1 MTNQQTLKQGKNE
14 CEIIGVLKENNL
26 EIKPL
31 LDKTTGAPYN
41 AIMGDIVVKVNEHD
55 EHKVKVFSR
64 ELTKAGAESKLFK
77 EYKTVM
83 DTYTSIADLAQM
95 SEADREGRYPTRLK
109 VQGEIRV
116 NDYYLN
122 NQMNSFPE
130 ISGKFISSDVKPET
144 PDCATFGAE
153 IYVSKKKHELDKDGI
168 ETGRLEI
175 EGLLVGYN
183 GIVSPI
189 QYKVTQE
196 HRVADYL
203 DSNFQVG
210 ETIEV
215 WGFLVNSAITVKKV
229 KQGFGVQKEEIT
241 TTYRNEILINGGE
254 EFALDEE
261 KAFDST
267 LIQKALAERE
277 ILLAGKEEEGK
288 SKGNKP
294 KNKTAGF
301 GGQRAGTPTP
311 PEKIKTDDIPF

>member
-1 MTNQQTLKQGKNE
+1 MTNQQTLRQGKNE
-14 CEIIGVLKENNL
+14 CEIIGLLKEKNL

-31 LDKTTGAPYN
+31 LDKVTGAPYN
-41 AIMGDIVVKVNEHD
+41 AIIGDIVVKVNEHD
-55 EHKVKVFSR
+55 EHKVKIFSK

-77 EYKTVM
+77 AYKTIM
-83 DTYTSIADLAQM
+83 ETYTSIADLAQM
-95 SEADREGRYPTRLK
+95 SEADREGRYPTRLR
-109 VQGEIRV
+109 VQGELRV
-116 NDYYLN
+116 NDYYSN

-189 QYKVTQE
+189 QFKVTEE
-196 HRVADYL
+196 HGVADYL

-215 WGFLVNSAITVKKV
+215 WGFLVNSAITVKKI
-229 KQGFGVQKEEIT
+229 KQGFGAKKEEIT

-254 EFALDEE
+254 EFALDEA
-261 KAFDST
+261 KAFDRD

-277 ILLAGKEEEGK
+277 IFLAGKEEEGK
-288 SKGNKP
+288 TKGNKP
-294 KNKTAGF
+294 KTQTAGF
-301 GGQRAGTPTP
+301 GGQRKATPTP
-311 PEKIKTDDIPF
+311 PEKMKTEDIPF